1 MKKLLCALLT
11 LCLLMLTFGA
21 IAEEQP
27 ITLTFSS
34 WGDAAEKAILEKTL
48 AAFTEETG
56 IQVEYLY
63 TPEDYITKLTTMA
76 AANDLPD
83 VGYLSEP
90 SVVQWANEGML
101 KDLTPALESG
111 KVDEKMDSN
120 KFIDKNGKVVGVSV
134 ANEIALIFYNPTV
147 FDQMGVE
154 YPPANYQD
162 AWTWDE
168 FVSVCRQLTVD
179 NNGKHP
185 GEEGFDE
192 NNIRTY
198 GVKMD
203 DSSYVYE
210 SFMNSNGG
218 GFFTE
223 DRKSIALYSDE
234 SVEALQAIADLI
246 NVEHVMPSA
255 EDAAS
260 SMDMSSSFLS
270 NSCAMVISGQWSFQS
285 LAIAAEEDGITYD
298 VGVLPY
304 FKKICTCN
312 TGTPVVVFKDTEHYE
327 EALLLASYI
336 MNTDFVIDFIHSGL
350 WMPVSEDWYTDEALI
365 DEWLT
370 EGVHPE
376 HYREAVID
384 YALNCTTPSSYFQ
397 MGCVQQIDDLCLP
410 AMDNVLLGTITA
422 REAMESIR
430 AELDKI
436 MDNYLASIS

>member
-21 IAEEQP
+21 TAEEQP

-120 KFIDKNGKVVGVSV
+120 KFIDKDGKVVGVSV
-134 ANEIALIFYNPTV
+134 ADEVILIFYNPTV

-223 DRKSIALYSDE
+223 DGKSIALYSDE

-304 FKKICTCN
+304 FKEICTCN

-350 WMPVSEDWYTDEALI
+350 WMPVSENWYTDEALI

-397 MGCVQQIDDLCLP
+397 MGCVQQIDDLYLP

-422 REAMESIR
+422 REAMEGIR
-430 AELDKI
+430 AELDKV